1 MSMPKLL
8 LATNNRA
15 KVKEYT
21 RLLLGIPYTIVSL
34 ADVGIKM
41 IVNETGATL
50 EENAALKAKTY
61 ANLSKLLTMADDSG
75 LEVDV
80 LGGQPG
86 VLSARYAG
94 EEATDRELI
103 DYLLAKLGDTPWE
116 KRTARFRCIIAVASP
131 KGKVELVTGE
141 CQGMIAFKPLGE
153 KGFGYDP
160 IFYLPQLGKSM
171 AELSMDEKNKI
182 SHRGQAVIKARHI
195 LE

>member
-1 MSMPKLL
+1 LSMPKLL

-21 RLLLGIPYTIVSL
+21 RLLLGIPYTIVNL

-50 EENAALKAKTY
+50 EENATLKAKTY
-61 ANLSKLLTMADDSG
+61 ANLSKLLTVADDSG
-75 LEVDV
+75 LEVDI

-94 EEATDRELI
+94 EEATDKERI
-103 DYLLAKLGDTPWE
+103 DYLLVKLRDIPWE
-116 KRTARFRCIIAVASP
+116 KRTARFRCVIAIASP
-131 KGKVELVTGE
+131 EEEVELFTGD
-141 CQGMIAFKPLGE
+141 CRGIIAFKPTGE

-160 IFYLPQLGKSM
+160 IFYLPQLGKTM
-171 AELSMDEKNKI
+171 AELSMDEKNEI
-182 SHRGQAVIKARHI
+182 SHRGQAVIKARRI

>member
-1 MSMPKLL
+1 MPKLL

-15 KVKEYT
+15 KVEEYT
-21 RLLLGIPYTIVSL
+21 RLLLGVPYTIVNL

-41 IVNETGATL
+41 IVDETGATL

-75 LEVDV
+75 LEVDA

-94 EEATDRELI
+94 EDATDKERI
-103 DYLLAKLGDTPWE
+103 DFLLAKLGDTPWKE
-116 KRTARFRCIIAVASP
+116 RTARFRCVIAVASSEGEV
-131 KGKVELVTGE
+131 KLFTGE
-141 CQGMIAFKPLGE
+141 CQGVIASEPTGE

-160 IFYLPQLGKSM
+160 IFYLPRLGKTM
-171 AELSMDEKNKI
+171 AELTMDEKNEI
-182 SHRGQAVIKARHI
+182 SHRGQAVIEARRI

>member
-8 LATNNRA
+8 LATNNHA
-15 KVKEYT
+15 KVEEYT
-21 RLLLGIPYTIVSL
+21 RLLLGIPYTIVNL
-34 ADVGIKM
+34 ADVGIEI
-41 IVNETGATL
+41 IVDETGATF

-94 EEATDRELI
+94 EKATDKERI
-103 DYLLAKLGDTPWE
+103 DFLLAKLRDTPWE
-116 KRTARFRCIIAVASP
+116 KRTARFKCIIAIASSE
-131 KGKVELVTGE
+131 GEVELFIGD
-141 CQGMIAFKPLGE
+141 CQGIIAFKPTGE

-160 IFYLPQLGKSM
+160 IFYLPQLGKTM
-171 AELSMDEKNKI
+171 AELSMDEKNEI
-182 SHRGQAVIKARHI
+182 SHRGQAVIKARRI

>member
-1 MSMPKLL
+1 LSISKLL

-15 KVKEYT
+15 KVEEYK
-21 RLLLGIPYTIVSL
+21 RLLLGISYTIVNL
-34 ADVGIKM
+34 ADVGIET
-41 IVNETGATL
+41 IVDETGATF
-50 EENAALKAKTY
+50 EENAALKAKIY

-94 EEATDRELI
+94 EKATDKERI
-103 DYLLAKLGDTPWE
+103 DFLLAKLRDTPWE
-116 KRTARFRCIIAVASP
+116 KRTARFKCIIAIASSEEE
-131 KGKVELVTGE
+131 VELFTGE
-141 CQGMIAFKPLGE
+141 CQGIIAFKPSGE

-160 IFYLPQLGKSM
+160 IFYLPRLGKTM
-171 AELSMDEKNKI
+171 AELSMDEKNEI
-182 SHRGQAVIKARHI
+182 SHRGQAVIKARRI